1 MPGRARPDGVWTREG
16 RNLTPRLP
24 DPGRLPVIVVPT
36 EIATIGDMPNDI
48 LMFADTGLS
57 IAMGNADSQVKRAA
71 RHVTDTNDNN
81 GFAWAMECFVLAD
94 APAQDG

>member
-1 MPGRARPDGVWTREG
+1 
-16 RNLTPRLP
+16 LP
-24 DPGRLPVIVVPT
+24 DPWRLPVIVVPA

-48 LMFADTGLS
+48 LMFADTALS
-57 IAMGNADSQVKRAA
+57 IAMGNADFQVKRAA

-81 GFAWAMECFVLAD
+81 GFAWGMECLVLAD